1 MTQNEKLNLARDNA
15 WAAYD
20 RLEKG
25 YREAADAERDACNAR
40 RQLQSLE
47 DAYFAAADAADAAA
61 SDARPYTTRAQRI
74 CAEYYTTYMREY
86 DESVKQK

>member
-20 RLEKG
+20 RLDEG
-25 YREAADAERDACNAR
+25 YR
-40 RQLQSLE
+40 
-47 DAYFAAADAADAAA
+47 AAADAARALRIARRHLQDLEDAYSEAA
-61 SDARPYTTRAQRI
+61 DV
-74 CAEYYTTYMREY
+74 AEALASSMHAIWPLY